1 MTRSAVARPSV
12 PRRSRRVAAGLLA
25 VAVIGSMSACGTG
38 KDWVEEGLNPSGNGQ
53 FVTVGTIQAQ
63 NVTLVQGPQGSKSL
77 TLVARLFNTGTT
89 PDALIGASMGATP
102 GTDAK
107 ITNSSVP
114 IAPGPDA
121 ASVGFNS
128 TNFVNFYSVDVP
140 TATYVPVTLK
150 FKDAG
155 QTTVQVLV
163 VPPVG
168 YYEGIA
174 PTPPTA

>member
-1 MTRSAVARPSV
+1 MTRAASARPTLTR
-12 PRRSRRVAAGLLA
+12 PARRVAAGLLA

-38 KDWVEEGLNPSGNGQ
+38 KDWVDEGLSPSGNGQ
-53 FVTVGTIQAQ
+53 FVTVGSVQAQ

-77 TLVARLFNTGTT
+77 TLVARLFNTATT
-89 PDALIGASMGATP
+89 PDALIGANVGAAP

-107 ITNSSVP
+107 ITNGSVP
-114 IAPGPDA
+114 IAPGPEA

-140 TATYVPVTLK
+140 TASYVPVTLK

-155 QTTVQVLV
+155 QTTLQVLV